1 MVSSTQHSFFHLAHV
16 VVRVSASVNIVVP
29 MIEAIKE
36 ALALHTLR
44 KGDRE
49 RKTERPIRSCG
60 RVYLL
65 NESYLRKDHA

>member
-1 MVSSTQHSFFHLAHV
+1 MCQRERSKLGHLAFALMVSSTLFSLAHI

-44 KGDRE
+44 KRRQRE
-49 RKTERPIRSCG
+49 RNRFVCVLVCTF
-60 RVYLL
+60 
-65 NESYLRKDHA
+65 